1 MTRFILRFNKSVGT
15 LFFCIASISYTT
27 VQHFST
33 GIMVY
38 NVIVC
43 HYDGKISFT
52 ARRIT
57 MGENLRTIQLH
68 FYVNEQEYEKIKEGK
83 ASAHIRGLSTYLR
96 RMAIHGHII
105 HVDMSEIQKL
115 TSLLGICS
123 NNLNQYARKAHQT
136 DSIFQADIEDLRERL
151 NEIRIEVGK
160 IMEVY
165 LKVLSM

>member
-1 MTRFILRFNKSVGT
+1 
-15 LFFCIASISYTT
+15 
-27 VQHFST
+27 
-33 GIMVY
+33 
-38 NVIVC
+38 
-43 HYDGKISFT
+43 
-52 ARRIT
+52 
-57 MGENLRTIQLH
+57 MGESLRTIQLH
-68 FYVNEQEYEKIKEGK
+68 FYVNEREYEKIKEGK
-83 ASAHIRGLSTYLR
+83 TSAHIRGLSTYLR
-96 RMAIHGHII
+96 RMAIYGHII

-136 DSIFQADIEDLRERL
+136 DSVYQADIEDLRERL

>member
-1 MTRFILRFNKSVGT
+1 
-15 LFFCIASISYTT
+15 
-27 VQHFST
+27 
-33 GIMVY
+33 
-38 NVIVC
+38 
-43 HYDGKISFT
+43 
-52 ARRIT
+52 

-136 DSIFQADIEDLRERL
+136 DSIFQADIDDLRERM
-151 NEIRIEVGK
+151 NEIRVEIGK
-160 IMEVY
+160 LMDIY
-165 LKVLSM
+165 SKIFSM